1 MADYESPVRQPS
13 EQDCTLIYDGECRF
27 CVTARNG
34 IEKAAGKGHLAHVR
48 YIPYQSE
55 EAAQRLGKDYVPGRP
70 DVAFLIDSDG
80 SIRKGLDAFL
90 PLLPGLRGG
99 AVLSRLVKISWL
111 KPVARLLYRLIA
123 RYRYCLFGAV
133 R

>member
-1 MADYESPVRQPS
+1 MADHETPVRQPS
-13 EQDCTLIYDGECRF
+13 EQNCTLIYDGECRF
-27 CVTARNG
+27 CVTARKG
-34 IEKAAGKGHLAHVR
+34 IEKVAGKGPLAHVR
-48 YIPYQSE
+48 YIPYQSD

-70 DVAFLIDSDG
+70 DVAFLIESDG

-99 AVLSRLVKISWL
+99 AVLSRLVRISWL

-123 RYRYCLFGAV
+123 RYRYRLFGSV